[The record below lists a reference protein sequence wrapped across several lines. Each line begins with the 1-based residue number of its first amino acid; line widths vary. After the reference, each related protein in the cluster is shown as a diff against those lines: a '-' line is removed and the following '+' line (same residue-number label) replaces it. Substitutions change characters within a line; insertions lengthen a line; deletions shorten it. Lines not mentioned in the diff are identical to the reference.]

1 MLSVNYSE
9 LRNNLKDYC
18 DKTIDDLETLLI
30 TRKNDRNVVM
40 LSLEE
45 YNNLIENAYI
55 MKDSDYY
62 KDLVARVKDIE
73 EGKLLARDIIEG

>member
-1 MLSVNYSE
+1 MIWKLFL
-9 LRNNLKDYC
+9 LR
-18 DKTIDDLETLLI
+18 E
-30 TRKNDRNVVM
+30 KNDKNVVM

-45 YNNLIENAYI
+45 YDNLIENAYI

>member
-1 MLSVNYSE
+1 MLAVNYSE

-73 EGKLLARDIIEG
+73 KLLARDIIGG

>member
-1 MLSVNYSE
+1 
-9 LRNNLKDYC
+9 
-18 DKTIDDLETLLI
+18 
-30 TRKNDRNVVM
+30 M

-45 YNNLIENAYI
+45 YDNLIENAYI